1 MKYIKYFEA
10 RLFNKAKETDYD
22 LIEKYEEDI
31 IKVLSKYYA
40 THTAD
45 LCDQIDELIWDS
57 SEDAAERFEDNGN
70 NIADEECI
78 RLLVNDIKRGGATYN
93 RNAEKLIEIY
103 YDCRPFVKLVSEDLT
118 HKLQEIFYDYSDDA
132 KAFRILK
139 TSKFNDD
146 RYEVHIAMKDIFFK
160 INFEEVFGRIKD
172 LGFESYSVNGVKNGS
187 TENMNLEF
195 WKPLTKELRDELG
208 IDE

>member
-10 RLFNKAKETDYD
+10 KETTYELLD
-22 LIEKYEEDI
+22 KYEEDI
-31 IKVLSKYYA
+31 IKVLSKYYS

-45 LCDQIDELIWDS
+45 LCDQIDELIWNS
-57 SEDAAERFEDNGN
+57 SEDAAERLED
-70 NIADEECI
+70 IEVVDEECV
-78 RLLVNDIKRGGATYN
+78 RMLVNDLKSGGT
-93 RNAEKLIEIY
+93 RNIETLLDIY

-208 IDE
+208 IDEE